1 MNTQLK
7 LFGEKLLSINP
18 SYTNIFGTGLP
29 GMGGSSAA
37 TSGASSSASDI
48 VVHLQANANKFV
60 RGADGRLPQT
70 EWLALARAIEGD
82 LLTLQALGCIQQAD
96 CEGLIDELHSAI
108 SGMLQP

>member
-1 MNTQLK
+1 MNAQLR
-7 LFGEKLLSINP
+7 LLGEKLLSINP

-48 VVHLQANANKFV
+48 VVHLQATANKFL
-60 RGADGRLPQT
+60 RNADERLAQT
-70 EWLALARAIEGD
+70 EWIALAQAIEGD

-96 CEGLIDELHSAI
+96 CEGLIDELHSAR